1 MYISR
6 VALDTANRR
15 TMKALASPSI
25 LHGALESSFP
35 GERKRDLW
43 RLDNLSGQLYMLIL
57 SEDKPDLTGFC
68 EQFSPEIKWETAD
81 YGKLLA
87 GIKNGACKRF
97 RLTANPTVSVSKNKG
112 ERGKVFAHIT
122 AEHQREWLM
131 NKSAANGFMLTED
144 SFDIVQSKWKRF
156 YKAGSKYVTLL
167 SVTYEGILE
176 ITDEE
181 LFRNALVNG
190 IGRGKAYGM
199 GLLTVMNT
207 GGGT

>member
-1 MYISR
+1 
-6 VALDTANRR
+6 
-15 TMKALASPSI
+15 
-25 LHGALESSFP
+25 
-35 GERKRDLW
+35 
-43 RLDNLSGQLYMLIL
+43 MLIL
-57 SEDKPDLTGFC
+57 SEDKPDLTEFC
-68 EQFSPEIKWETAD
+68 TQFSHESKWETAD

-87 GIKNGACKRF
+87 GIKNEACKRF

-131 NKSAANGFMLTED
+131 NKSSANGFMLTED
-144 SFDIVQSKWKRF
+144 SFDVVQSKWKRF
-156 YKAGSKYVTLL
+156 YKASSKYVTLL
-167 SVTYEGILE
+167 SVTYEGVLE